1 MKKRLTPFLLLLLM
15 ISGTVVA
22 QLPSNASQ
30 RAFLDYT
37 HSLYV
42 EGNRC
47 YVETGNK
54 THLKHLIDDYQTA
67 LNQRAERGLLTQE
80 TRDSLQ
86 QEINK
91 LLGDFHPRH
100 CRH

>member
-1 MKKRLTPFLLLLLM
+1 MNKRGLSPYMKKRLTPILLLLLLVN
-15 ISGTVVA
+15 GTVVA

-54 THLKHLIDDYQTA
+54 THLKHLWNYTIMKILDY
-67 LNQRAERGLLTQE
+67 LDVIPDVKILFLT
-80 TRDSLQ
+80 
-86 QEINK
+86 
-91 LLGDFHPRH
+91 
-100 CRH
+100 